1 MIGVEF
7 YQKSDNNIAQ
17 KVTKHGFEEGLLLL
31 ACSVYDTVRFIP
43 PLNVSA
49 SEIETGLK
57 LFEKALE
64 KSVL

>member
-7 YQKSDNNIAQ
+7 CEKEGGLSNKI
-17 KVTKHGFEEGLLLL
+17 TKQGFEEGLLLL

-49 SEIETGLK
+49 SEIDSGLK

-64 KSVL
+64 KSVV